1 MKFTWDSGQLSRRLK
16 QLPPEVDRAVRVV
29 AGFQATRAEAHMKT
43 TAPWTDR
50 TGAARS
56 GLFTLTRFTPHQ
68 YLIILA
74 HSMHY
79 GIWLEVANSGDYQ
92 VILPSVRKI
101 GEDMM
106 RQLDGLFGRLP
117 R

>member
-1 MKFTWDSGQLSRRLK
+1 
-16 QLPPEVDRAVRVV
+16 
-29 AGFQATRAEAHMKT
+29 
-43 TAPWTDR
+43 
-50 TGAARS
+50 
-56 GLFTLTRFTPHQ
+56 
-68 YLIILA
+68 
-74 HSMHY
+74 MHY

-117 R
+117 